1 MLACNF
7 FVFFTLIEY
16 CYAQGR
22 CKNCRENGR
31 ENWTENVIF
40 AIKKDSYSK
49 KAACDELI
57 GSQHEYKNG
66 FRKVFVLAVIF
77 YQSERSKI

>member
-1 MLACNF
+1 MDVWMLACNF

-22 CKNCRENGR
+22 CKNCRENNCENR
-31 ENWTENVIF
+31 CENWTENVIF
-40 AIKKDSYSK
+40 ETKKDSYSK

-57 GSQHEYKNG
+57 GSQHEYQNG
-66 FRKVFVLAVIF
+66 FRKVFV
-77 YQSERSKI
+77 